1 MFRFL
6 CFVVIVTALVLPAI
20 GGQGGVH
27 AHGHSALHEHATT
40 PGHEMMNAAQSMAGH
55 IAMQD
60 NTEHEAQVDCCQAD
74 CQCAQHSCHFS
85 LITSQVIQTS
95 STQWPQDKPV
105 SIAGNL
111 HHAFTEQP
119 YRPPIA

>member
-1 MFRFL
+1 M
-6 CFVVIVTALVLPAI
+6 IVTALVLPAI
-20 GGQGGVH
+20 GGQSGMHV
-27 AHGHSALHEHATT
+27 HGHAAPQQHISAPE
-40 PGHEMMNAAQSMAGH
+40 HEMVSEAHSMGGHMAAQTH
-55 IAMQD
+55 THHD
-60 NTEHEAQVDCCQAD
+60 AQADCCKSD

-85 LITSQVIQTS
+85 LITSQLSQTF

-105 SIAGNL
+105 SRISSL